1 VLEIMRFASE
11 LVDVDELNLP
21 RSDGV
26 RPQELQMAEQLI
38 ESLTQPFGPE
48 KYADEYRENLM
59 RVIRAKMK
67 GKKVKLPEPEVP
79 ADTQVIDLMA
89 RLRQSLDAGRRRRGA
104 VRSSR
109 KAAAAKE
116 RTPERRSRRKS
127 A

>member
-1 VLEIMRFASE
+1 M
-11 LVDVDELNLP
+11 DVDEYKFP
-21 RSDGV
+21 TSDGV

-38 ESLTQPFGPE
+38 ASLAEPFEPE
-48 KYADEYRENLM
+48 KYTDEYRENLM

-67 GKKVKLPEPEVP
+67 GKKVKLPEPEMP

-89 RLRQSLDAGRRRRGA
+89 RLRQSLDAGGGKRRGA

-109 KAAAAKE
+109 KVAAAKE
-116 RTPERRSRRKS
+116 RPTVRRSRKKS